1 MPRLNSTNLVPLR
14 VDVELPPEPE
24 QPSPILS
31 SSRRT
36 RIPNR
41 AEAIGRKFAILL
53 PDDSQESLEEDQIL
67 GNPTS
72 NDPKQGGVIHL
83 HFFRI
88 GGKYSR
94 NLFFG
99 GFKITFSELLNFVC
113 FWFISLILTTY
124 IFIK

>member
-36 RIPNR
+36 RIPNQT
-41 AEAIGRKFAILL
+41 EAIGRKLAILL
-53 PDDSQESLEEDQIL
+53 PDDSQDSLEEDQIL
-67 GNPTS
+67 GNSKS
-72 NDPKQGGVIHL
+72 NDQKQGGVTQL

-88 GGKYSR
+88 GGEIFPQPLFLEVFKY
-94 NLFFG
+94 FFL
-99 GFKITFSELLNFVC
+99 KH
-113 FWFISLILTTY
+113 
-124 IFIK
+124 

>member
-14 VDVELPPEPE
+14 VDVEIPPEPE
-24 QPSPILS
+24 LPSPILS

-41 AEAIGRKFAILL
+41 AEAIGRKFAIFL

-67 GNPTS
+67 ENPTS

-83 HFFRI
+83 HLLRI
-88 GGKYSR
+88 RGGI
-94 NLFFG
+94 FPQPIFG
-99 GFKITFSELLNFVC
+99 GF
-113 FWFISLILTTY
+113 
-124 IFIK
+124 